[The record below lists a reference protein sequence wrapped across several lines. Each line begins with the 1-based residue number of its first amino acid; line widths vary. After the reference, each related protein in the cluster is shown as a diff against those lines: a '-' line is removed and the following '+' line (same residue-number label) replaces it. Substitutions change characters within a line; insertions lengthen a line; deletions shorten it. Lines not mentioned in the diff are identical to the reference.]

1 MALTYASAPRWPND
15 SVEPCVS
22 PSHLSIGNPFRTNE
36 LGGVATILQVL
47 ANGVCFVILSAEDA
61 FREILDEV
69 EVFSPYREN
78 VLLADLSTYLVGIVV
93 AHEAKVRIY

>member
-1 MALTYASAPRWPND
+1 M
-15 SVEPCVS
+15 
-22 PSHLSIGNPFRTNE
+22 
-36 LGGVATILQVL
+36 L
-47 ANGVCFVILSAEDA
+47 ANDVCFVIFSAEDA

-69 EVFSPYREN
+69 EVFSPCREN